1 MRRRVIAWALLVT
14 WTLTLVACARTPG
27 RPRSAASV
35 ARGDLVW
42 ITFLQVNDIYTLEP
56 VDQGRRGGIARL
68 ATLAKATKARNPNS
82 LFVLAGDTISPSV
95 MSTFLRGEQM
105 IAGLNTAGLDLATFG
120 NHEFDF
126 GPDVLRQRM
135 RESRFTW
142 VSTNVLDRRTGR
154 PFGGA
159 QPDVLRT
166 FGPIKVGI
174 FGLTMPDTASTSS
187 PGPGVVFREPLGV
200 AKEVAA
206 GLRARGAHLVVAVT
220 HQDMAQDRAL
230 AATGDV
236 DLILGGHE
244 HDPLIA
250 EEGKALITKAGS
262 DGRYLVQVNIW
273 LTTAGHL
280 VERSWVFREL
290 SAQVPPDRAAAELV
304 ADYAARLSKE
314 LDAVVAVTTVPL
326 EAHGSKLRTEET
338 NVGDFLTDLM
348 RERLRTDVAVLNGGA
363 IRTDQ
368 TLPAGP
374 ITKRDVLSLLPFT
387 NVVMKLEMRGR
398 DLRRALEEGLA
409 QAERLGGGFLQ
420 VSGLRVAW
428 DPRRPA
434 GERVVELQ
442 VGGQAV
448 DDGRAYTV
456 AAPNYVV
463 RGGDGFTAFRDARVL
478 VNEQSGPQLSDLV
491 LDGLVARKTIA
502 PRVDG
507 RIRAVQPSS

>member
-1 MRRRVIAWALLVT
+1 MRRRWIGIALVAA
-14 WTLTLVACARTPG
+14 WTLTLVACARGPG
-27 RPRSAASV
+27 RPRPAAGV

-42 ITFLQVNDIYTLEP
+42 VTFLQVNDIYTLEP

-68 ATLAKATKARNPNS
+68 ATLAKAAKVRNPNS
-82 LFVLAGDTISPSV
+82 VFVLAGDTISPSV

-105 IAGLNTAGLDLATFG
+105 IAGLNAAGLDLATFG

-126 GPDVLRQRM
+126 GPDILKERM

-142 VSTNVLDRRTGR
+142 VSANVVDRRTGR

-159 QPDVLRT
+159 QRDVLRT

-174 FGLTMPDTASTSS
+174 FGLTMPETASTSS
-187 PGPGVVFREPLGV
+187 PGPDVVFREPLGA

-220 HQDMAQDRAL
+220 HQDMTQDRAL
-230 AATGDV
+230 AASGDV

-244 HDPLIA
+244 HDPLVA
-250 EEGKALITKAGS
+250 EEGKAVITKAGS

-273 LTTAGHL
+273 VTAEGEL

-290 SAQVPPDRAAAELV
+290 SAQVPADRTAAELV
-304 ADYAARLSKE
+304 TDYAARLNAE
-314 LDAVVAVTTVPL
+314 LDAVVAVTAVPL

-338 NVGDFLTDLM
+338 NVGDFVTDLM
-348 RERLRTDVAVLNGGA
+348 RERMRTHVALINGGA

-368 TLPAGP
+368 TLPVGP
-374 ITKRDVLSLLPFT
+374 VTKRDVLSLLPFT
-387 NVVMKLEMRGR
+387 NVVMKLELRGR
-398 DLRRALEEGLA
+398 ELREALEQGLA
-409 QAERLGGGFLQ
+409 QADRLGGGFLQ

-428 DPRRPA
+428 DPHRPP
-434 GERVVELQ
+434 GQRIVELE
-442 VGGQAV
+442 VGDAALEE
-448 DDGRAYTV
+448 GRSYTV
-456 AAPNYVV
+456 ALPSYLV
-463 RGGDGFTAFRDARVL
+463 RGGDGFTAFHGAAVL
-478 VNEQSGPQLSDLV
+478 VSEESGPQLSDIV

-502 PRVDG
+502 PRVEG
-507 RIRAVQPSS
+507 RIRVVPPS

>member
-14 WTLTLVACARTPG
+14 WTLTLVACARAPG

-105 IAGLNTAGLDLATFG
+105 IAGLNAARLDLATFG

-135 RESRFTW
+135 RESKFAW
-142 VSTNVLDRRTGR
+142 VSSNVVDRRTGK

-159 QPDVLRT
+159 HRDVLRT

-174 FGLTMPDTASTSS
+174 FGLTMPETASTSS
-187 PGPGVVFREPLGV
+187 PGADVVFREPLGV
-200 AKEVAA
+200 AKGVAA
-206 GLRARGAHLVVAVT
+206 GLRARGAHFVVAVT

-230 AATGDV
+230 AASGDV

-273 LTTAGHL
+273 LTAAGQL
-280 VERSWVFREL
+280 VERSWIFREL

-304 ADYAARLSKE
+304 TDYAARLSKE
-314 LDAVVAVTTVPL
+314 LDAVVAVTTLPL
-326 EAHGSKLRTEET
+326 EAHGAKLRSEET
-338 NVGDFLTDLM
+338 NLGNFVADLM
-348 RERLRTDVAVLNGGA
+348 RERLRADVALMNGGA
-363 IRTDQ
+363 IRTDR

-374 ITKRDVLSLLPFT
+374 ITKRDVLSLMPFS

-398 DLRRALEEGLA
+398 DLKRALEEGFA
-409 QAERLGGGFLQ
+409 QTDRQGGGFLQ
-420 VSGLRVAW
+420 LSGLRVTW
-428 DPRRPA
+428 DPRRPP
-434 GERVVELQ
+434 GQRVVELQ
-442 VGGQAV
+442 VGDGAIE
-448 DDGRAYTV
+448 DGRSYTV
-456 AAPNYVV
+456 ALLNYLVG
-463 RGGDGFTAFRDARVL
+463 GGDGFTAFRGALVL
-478 VNEQSGPQLSDLV
+478 VNEASGPQLSDIV

-502 PRVDG
+502 PRTDG
-507 RIRAVQPSS
+507 RIRVVQPAS